1 MLRGV
6 QFSSKRKDKSSS
18 HRSHRD
24 EEKHDKRKKQKR
36 ERQMKD
42 EEDLDE
48 EDKDKGSKEGE
59 EHSKD
64 SSFHP
69 EPQQRHASPEHKR
82 PKTTEERQSW
92 MLMPFKG
99 LQKRMMKPT
108 GTPQSTL
115 PSPSTS
121 TTTSSTATATVQAA
135 VSPTSSSSDS
145 KVTDGTES
153 KGRSVLDVVKPEVKE
168 DQVSANAELARAWR
182 GQLLDGKDSSHP
194 HSTRDGEKIIIPKK
208 IVDSSGRL
216 VDVRKC
222 DGKGRSVLDVVK
234 PEVKEDQVSANAEL
248 ARAWRGQLLDGKDS
262 SHPHSTRDG
271 EKIIIPKKIVDSSGR
286 LVDVRKCDDSD
297 RRIREH
303 LRFEDRPDRCRH
315 CVGSD
320 TSRHNVIIS
329 ASDKV
334 ILKVPD
340 RGAMVPYHCILCPID
355 HVSTTTELDEDV
367 LLDIRNFKKC
377 LIAMFSKMECDV
389 IFLETAKNLKK
400 SHHIVIECIPIS
412 FELMQEAPAYF
423 KKSLMESEKEWSQNI
438 KIVPTKSK
446 ERPLSGYIPKFFP
459 YFHVEFG
466 GLQEGYAHPIEDEE
480 MFPWTFGKEILG
492 SMMDVHQ
499 SIFVRPKKDSRVE
512 VDRRVREFK
521 EAWAPFDWTRA

>member
-153 KGRSVLDVVKPEVKE
+153 
-168 DQVSANAELARAWR
+168 
-182 GQLLDGKDSSHP
+182 
-194 HSTRDGEKIIIPKK
+194 
-208 IVDSSGRL
+208 
-216 VDVRKC
+216 
-222 DGKGRSVLDVVK
+222 KGRSVLDVVK